1 VKKEGRVQWLKSL
14 INIILGKKQIE
25 FLEMKSSVSQI
36 SSKLFTTLY
45 LIEDRILGLK
55 KKIDVLE
62 HAMKIE
68 EKD

>member
-1 VKKEGRVQWLKSL
+1 
-14 INIILGKKQIE
+14 
-25 FLEMKSSVSQI
+25 MKSSVSQI